1 MSQPESF
8 LWRGSRQKAEAGG
21 RREVSPAAAAPAA
34 GEAKPDGR
42 QAGLTAPPAT
52 SEPAAVA
59 FDPASL
65 PPIESIAA
73 GADIR
78 PFLQSGVPA
87 ELTRDALR
95 RAWATEPAIRDFIG
109 IAENQWDFNDP
120 TAMPGFGPLTA
131 ADRAATLAAQMLGGA
146 GDRVRQIAEASSD
159 SATPAKLQAVDQFRD
174 PPAPPAKGR
183 ADAETLGLADEPND
197 RNIAEGND
205 GGLEESGAPRNRRA
219 HGGALPQ

>member
-1 MSQPESF
+1 
-8 LWRGSRQKAEAGG
+8 
-21 RREVSPAAAAPAA
+21 
-34 GEAKPDGR
+34 
-42 QAGLTAPPAT
+42 
-52 SEPAAVA
+52 VA

-78 PFLQSGVPA
+78 PFLQPGVPA

-146 GDRVRQIAEASSD
+146 GDRVRRIAEASSD
-159 SATPAKLQAVDQFRD
+159 SAAPAKPEAVDQFRD
-174 PPAPPAKGR
+174 PAAPPAKGR
-183 ADAETLGLADEPND
+183 TDAETVGSADEPND

-205 GGLEESGAPRNRRA
+205 GVPEESGAPRNRRA
-219 HGGALPQ
+219 HGGALPR

>member
-8 LWRGSRQKAEAGG
+8 LSRWSRQKAEAGG

-65 PPIESIAA
+65 PPIESIVA

-95 RAWATEPAIRDFIG
+95 RAWTTEPAIRDFIG
-109 IAENQWDFNDP
+109 IAETSGTSMIRP
-120 TAMPGFGPLTA
+120 RC
-131 ADRAATLAAQMLGGA
+131 RA
-146 GDRVRQIAEASSD
+146 S
-159 SATPAKLQAVDQFRD
+159 
-174 PPAPPAKGR
+174 GR
-183 ADAETLGLADEPND
+183 
-197 RNIAEGND
+197 
-205 GGLEESGAPRNRRA
+205 
-219 HGGALPQ
+219 